1 MAKHPLQSMIEEAGY
16 ECQSYSGRAM
26 YGKRCLAVVLDAGK
40 LGRLVSDLMDACLMS
55 DPEGGDEYDAMTKA
69 ARDIRDMRWDNM
81 GFDMVYYWPDV
92 PYTDED
98 DDNYVGQAHQPERED
113 GA

>member
-40 LGRLVSDLMDACLMS
+40 LGRLVQSMMETCLNCEPDDA
-55 DPEGGDEYDAMTKA
+55 DAMNDAIK
-69 ARDIRDMRWDNM
+69 DVRDMRWDNM